1 MMKKILALL
10 AVLCLLI
17 GCLAGCNNTP
27 VNNDPNGTEPNG
39 SEPAGNQDTPTA
51 DPGSDGPSAPFID
64 YAAEVVLDFESET
77 VKQEVTVR
85 NFVDGDTTHFNVSS
99 EIAENGILK
108 ARYLAVNTPESTG
121 KIEEWGKKA
130 SSFTKEK
137 LSGASSIV
145 VESDN
150 GSWNLDSTGGRHLVW
165 VWYKTEGTDTYRNLN
180 IELLQNGLSLA
191 SNSAENR
198 YGEICMA
205 AIQQA
210 KASQLHIHS
219 KQDDP
224 DFYYGEAIP
233 VTLKGLRTTIEQ
245 YENMK
250 VTFEGVITHENSQT
264 VYVEEYDEETG
275 MYYGMTVYYGYN
287 LTGTGLEILDE
298 GNRVRIVGSVQYYAA
313 AGTWQVSDIK
323 YVDMRPNDP
332 NNIQLIES
340 GVGAAHTLT
349 DPALF
354 NEGTVTV
361 DVMPTNDENFVVTE
375 TFEYAHLAL
384 GTSISMENL
393 EVIAIYTTS
402 NEDSSSKGAMTLTC
416 RSGEQYVYVRTVV
429 LRDAEGNVVTADAY
443 QGKIIDVRGI
453 VDYYNGDYQIKVFSA
468 DDITVK

>member
-1 MMKKILALL
+1 MALL
-10 AVLCLLI
+10 VALCIAL

-27 VNNDPNGTEPNG
+27 PASEPNTPQQEG
-39 SEPAGNQDTPTA
+39 PAETPSGEAEQD
-51 DPGSDGPSAPFID
+51 PFVD
-64 YAAEVVLDFESET
+64 YAAEVVLDFGSDT
-77 VKQEVTVR
+77 AKQEVSVK
-85 NFVDGDTTHFNVSS
+85 NFVDGDTTHFFVPEEVDPS
-99 EIAENGILK
+99 GLLK

-130 SSFTKEK
+130 SNFTKEK
-137 LSGASSIV
+137 LSSATSIYI
-145 VESDN
+145 ESEDGN
-150 GSWNLDSTGGRHLVW
+150 WNLDSTGGRYLVW
-165 VWYKTEGTDTYRNLN
+165 VWYMPEGSDTYRNLN

-191 SNSAENR
+191 SNSAENQ

-210 KASQLHIHS
+210 KAHELHIHS
-219 KQDDP
+219 REDDP

-250 VTFEGVITHENSQT
+250 VTFEGVITRESNQT

-275 MYYGMTVYYGYN
+275 LYYGMTVYYGYN
-287 LTGTGLEILDE
+287 LTGTGLEILNE
-298 GNRVRIVGSVQYYAA
+298 GNRVRIVGSVQYYAT
-313 AGTWQVSDIK
+313 AGTWQVADIK

-340 GVGAAHTLT
+340 GVAAANTLT

-354 NEGTVTV
+354 NNGTVTV
-361 DVMPTNDENFVVTE
+361 DIMPTGDENFVVPE
-375 TFEYAHLAL
+375 TFDYAHLAL

-393 EVIAIYTTS
+393 QVVGVYTTT

-416 RSGEQYVYVRTVV
+416 RAGDEIVHVRTVV
-429 LRDAEGNVVTADAY
+429 LRDADGNVITAKAY
-443 QGKIIDVRGI
+443 EGKTITVRGI
-453 VDYYNGDYQIKVFSA
+453 VDYFSGDYQIKVFSA
-468 DDITVK
+468 SDIIVTD